1 MPLKTLH
8 CWPRIPGH
16 KYQKQ
21 AELGVPHSRSKFS
34 GPNQNCCQT
43 SGLVLWLWVDFV
55 LPLSQEEEE
64 EEFSQNSECIK
75 SLKVGMKTYL
85 KSRVKGQVK
94 KMFGKKNVVQ
104 KNVWFEKN
112 VGPKKKVLTLKKC
125 LVWKNFF
132 WMSKNSGLKIFG
144 LRKIFRPIKNLG
156 KKIIGPRKRNW
167 QQVLVPN
174 FFPKIFFVWKFCLLW
189 NTC

>member
-1 MPLKTLH
+1 MIKKK
-8 CWPRIPGH
+8 I
-16 KYQKQ
+16 Q

-64 EEFSQNSECIK
+64 EFSQNSECIK

-94 KMFGKKNVVQ
+94 KGLVKK
-104 KNVWFEKN
+104 F
-112 VGPKKKVLTLKKC
+112 
-125 LVWKNFF
+125 
-132 WMSKNSGLKIFG
+132 
-144 LRKIFRPIKNLG
+144 
-156 KKIIGPRKRNW
+156 
-167 QQVLVPN
+167 
-174 FFPKIFFVWKFCLLW
+174 
-189 NTC
+189 